1 MTPLARALFAP
12 RRIALIGASADPS
25 RLTARAQIHLRRHG
39 FDGEILP
46 INPRAETILGER
58 AYPSL
63 DEAPGPI
70 DHAFILLGA
79 ERVEEAVA
87 ACARRQVPV
96 AMILS
101 DGFAEAGAEGAARQQ
116 RVLAAARAGGV
127 RLLGPNCIG
136 LINVP
141 ARTALSVN
149 AVLAMEPP
157 LPAGRTALISHSG
170 SLVGAILSRGAARGL
185 GYSVLAATGNE
196 ADLGA
201 ADLLAM
207 LAADDGTDV
216 IALFLET
223 IRDPEGLRTAAA
235 RAFDAG
241 KAVIAYKLGRS
252 AAGAAMAVSHTGAI
266 AGADAAVEALLAAS
280 GIARLDDFEAL
291 IEAAPLFAKARPLA
305 LPRRAV
311 SVVTTTG
318 GAAALVVDRL
328 GLAGIEAA
336 EVQDMT
342 LAGTEPDRIAAA
354 LGEALADPR
363 SDAAVAVIGSS
374 AQFRPEDSVAGV
386 LRAAE
391 DAPRKPIAAFLAPD
405 APESARRLAAAGI
418 ACFRTPEAAA
428 DALRARLL
436 WRAPLPTIEAGDVAA
451 ARAALGSLAGAVADE
466 WQARAVFAAL
476 DVPTGEAVLVADPDE
491 LARVSPGLRFPV
503 ALKAVSTALPH
514 KTEAGGVALGLGDA
528 DAAAAAIREMRG
540 RLAGVAIRGFL
551 IAPMEQGV
559 GEVLLGFRRD
569 PQAGPV
575 VVLGAGGV
583 LAELMP
589 PPAIAP
595 APLSPEQARVL
606 VDAAPLQHLR
616 GARGREWGD
625 MHALAE
631 AVRAFSHLAGLAEV
645 AEAEINPLLVRPA
658 GRGVLALDAL
668 VVRAADGVRSCPGAL
683 SQ

>member
-1 MTPLARALFAP
+1 MTSLARALFAP
-12 RRIALIGASADPS
+12 RRIALVGASADAS

-39 FDGEILP
+39 FDGDILP
-46 INPRAETILGER
+46 INPGAETILGER

-63 DEAPGPI
+63 DAAPGPI
-70 DHAFILLGA
+70 DHAFILVGA

-96 AMILS
+96 ATILA
-101 DGFAEAGAEGAARQQ
+101 DGFAEAGAAGAARQQ

-141 ARTALSVN
+141 ARIALSVN

-170 SLVGAILSRGAARGL
+170 SLIGAILSRGAARGL

-207 LAADDGTDV
+207 LAEDGGTDV
-216 IALFLET
+216 IALYLET
-223 IRDPEGLRTAAA
+223 IRDPDGLRAAAA
-235 RAFDAG
+235 RAFAAG

-252 AAGAAMAVSHTGAI
+252 AAGAAMAVSHTGAV
-266 AGADAAVEALLAAS
+266 AGADAAVAALLAAS

-305 LPRRAV
+305 APRRAV

-328 GLAGIEAA
+328 GLAGIGAA
-336 EVQDMT
+336 EVRDLT
-342 LAGTEPDRIAAA
+342 LAGTRPDRVAAA
-354 LGEALADPR
+354 LGAAVADPR

-374 AQFRPEDSVAGV
+374 AQFRPEESVAGV
-386 LRAAE
+386 LRAAA
-391 DAPRKPIAAFLAPD
+391 DAPGKPLAAFLAPD

-428 DALRARLL
+428 DALRARLD
-436 WRAPLPTIEAGDVAA
+436 WRAPLPPVDAGDVAQ
-451 ARAALGSLAGAVADE
+451 ARAAVGAIAGAVADE
-466 WQARAVFAAL
+466 WEARGVFAAL
-476 DVPTGEAVLVADPDE
+476 GVTTGEAELVADPDA
-491 LARVSPGLRFPV
+491 LARIAARLRFPV
-503 ALKAVSTALPH
+503 ALKAVSAALPH
-514 KTEAGGVALGLGDA
+514 KTEAGAVALGLGDP
-528 DAAAAAIREMRG
+528 AAAAAAMREMRA
-540 RLAGVAIRGFL
+540 RLAGVTLRGFL
-551 IAPMEQGV
+551 LMPMERGV

-589 PPAIAP
+589 PPAIA
-595 APLSPEQARVL
+595 
-606 VDAAPLQHLR
+606 AAPLAAAEARRLVEAAPLAHLR
-616 GARGREWGD
+616 GARGRERGD
-625 MHALAE
+625 LAALAE
-631 AVRAFSHLAGLAEV
+631 AVVAVSRLAALAEV
-645 AEAEINPLLVRPA
+645 AEAEINPLLVRRE
-658 GRGVLALDAL
+658 GEGVVALDAL
-668 VVRAADGVRSCPGAL
+668 VVRAEERAGARSNRDLP
-683 SQ
+683 

>member
-1 MTPLARALFAP
+1 MTSLARALFAP
-12 RRIALIGASADPS
+12 RRIALVGASADAS

-39 FDGEILP
+39 FDGDILP
-46 INPRAETILGER
+46 INPGAETILGER

-63 DEAPGPI
+63 DAAPGPI
-70 DHAFILLGA
+70 DHAFILVGA

-96 AMILS
+96 ATILA
-101 DGFAEAGAEGAARQQ
+101 DGFAEAGAAGAARQQ

-170 SLVGAILSRGAARGL
+170 SLIGAILSRGAARGL

-207 LAADDGTDV
+207 LAEDGGTDV
-216 IALFLET
+216 IALYLET
-223 IRDPEGLRTAAA
+223 IRDPDGLRAAAA
-235 RAFDAG
+235 RAFAAG

-252 AAGAAMAVSHTGAI
+252 AAGAAMAVSHTGAV
-266 AGADAAVEALLAAS
+266 AGADAAVAALLAAS

-305 LPRRAV
+305 APRRAV

-328 GLAGIEAA
+328 GLAGIGAA
-336 EVQDMT
+336 EVRDLT
-342 LAGTEPDRIAAA
+342 LAGTRPDRVAAA
-354 LGEALADPR
+354 LGAAVADPR

-374 AQFRPEDSVAGV
+374 AQFRPEESVAGV
-386 LRAAE
+386 LRAAA
-391 DAPRKPIAAFLAPD
+391 DAPGKPLAAFLAPD

-428 DALRARLL
+428 DALRARLD
-436 WRAPLPTIEAGDVAA
+436 WRAPLPPVDAGDVAQ
-451 ARAALGSLAGAVADE
+451 ARAAVGAIAGAVADE
-466 WQARAVFAAL
+466 WEARGVFAAL
-476 DVPTGEAVLVADPDE
+476 GVTTGEAELVADPDA
-491 LARVSPGLRFPV
+491 LARIAARLRFPV
-503 ALKAVSTALPH
+503 ALKAVSAALPH
-514 KTEAGGVALGLGDA
+514 KTEAGAVALGLGDP
-528 DAAAAAIREMRG
+528 AAAAAAMREMRA
-540 RLAGVAIRGFL
+540 RLAGVTLRGFL
-551 IAPMEQGV
+551 LMPMERGV

-589 PPAIAP
+589 PPAIA
-595 APLSPEQARVL
+595 
-606 VDAAPLQHLR
+606 AAPLAAAEARRLVEAAPLAHLR
-616 GARGREWGD
+616 GVRGRERGD
-625 MHALAE
+625 LAALAE
-631 AVRAFSHLAGLAEV
+631 AVVAVSRLAALAEV
-645 AEAEINPLLVRPA
+645 AEAEINPLLVRRE
-658 GRGVLALDAL
+658 GEGVVALDAL
-668 VVRAADGVRSCPGAL
+668 VVRAEERAGARSNRDLP
-683 SQ
+683 

>member
-1 MTPLARALFAP
+1 MTPLARALLAP
-12 RRIALIGASADPS
+12 RRIALVGASADPA

-46 INPRAETILGER
+46 INPRADTILGQH

-96 AMILS
+96 AMVLS

-116 RVLAAARAGGV
+116 RVLAVARAGGV

-170 SLVGAILSRGAARGL
+170 SLIGAILSRGAARGL
-185 GYSVLAATGNE
+185 GYSVLVATGNE

-207 LAADDGTDV
+207 LAEHDGTDV

-223 IRDPEGLRTAAA
+223 IRDPDGLRAAAA

-252 AAGAAMAVSHTGAI
+252 AAGAAMAVSHTGAV
-266 AGADAAVEALLAAS
+266 AGADAAVDALLAAS

-291 IEAAPLFAKARPLA
+291 IEAAPLFAKARPVA
-305 LPRRAV
+305 APRRAV

-336 EVQDMT
+336 EVSDMT
-342 LAGTEPDRIAAA
+342 LAGTQPDRIAAT
-354 LGEALADPR
+354 LGEMLADPR
-363 SDAAVAVIGSS
+363 SDAAVAVVGSS

-386 LRAAE
+386 LRAAG
-391 DAPRKPIAAFLAPD
+391 DVPRKPLAAFLAPD
-405 APESARRLAAAGI
+405 APESARLLAAAGI

-428 DALRARLL
+428 DALRARLH
-436 WRAPLPTIEAGDVAA
+436 WRSPLPVIDAGDVAA
-451 ARAALGSLAGAVADE
+451 ARAVLASIAGPVADE
-466 WQARAVFAAL
+466 WQARGVFAAL
-476 DVPTGEAVLVADPDE
+476 GVPMGEADLVADADAV
-491 LARVSPGLRFPV
+491 ARIAAGLRFPV
-503 ALKAVSTALPH
+503 ALKAVSAALPH
-514 KTEAGGVALGLGDA
+514 KTEAGAVALGLGDA
-528 DAAAAAIREMRG
+528 ETAVAAVRDMQARLG
-540 RLAGVAIRGFL
+540 RLPLRGFL
-551 IAPMEQGV
+551 IAPMEHGV
-559 GEVLLGFRRD
+559 GEALLGFRRD

-589 PPAIAP
+589 PPAIAL
-595 APLSPEQARVL
+595 APLSPDQARQL
-606 VDAAPLQHLR
+606 VDTAPLAHLR
-616 GARGREWGD
+616 GARGRERGD
-625 MHALAE
+625 LDALAD
-631 AVRAFSHLAGLAEV
+631 AVAVFSRLAGLVEV
-645 AEAEINPLLVRPA
+645 SEAEINPLLVRRA
-658 GRGVLALDAL
+658 GHGVVALDAL
-668 VVRAADGVRSCPGAL
+668 LVRAVDCGRP
-683 SQ
+683 SQGPDSS